1 MFKLRAVVYQPLFLF
16 KFKEVIKKMALNGR
30 GYAFARAFAKCE
42 NAREAA
48 LKAGYSPQTAEVQGA
63 RLLRDEQVAAQIA
76 KFKEQQR
83 QMAEAGLSGLEKGSG
98 GEAPDRAATVRD
110 KAVLSL
116 EKTMAKL
123 QEIVDVSLETG
134 KPSAAVSAVMAMA
147 KLAGLTDKSDENGGV
162 KITIKKYD
170 WENDDGHEE
179 EFGNFDS

>member
-1 MFKLRAVVYQPLFLF
+1 
-16 KFKEVIKKMALNGR
+16 MALNGR

-48 LKAGYSPQTAEVQGA
+48 LKAGYSSQTADVQGA

-76 KFKEQQR
+76 KIKEQQR
-83 QMAEAGLSGLEKGSG
+83 QAAEAKMFAGFSGIGAESCSKTENG
-98 GEAPDRAATVRD
+98 GGDARDRAATVRD

-147 KLAGLTDKSDENGGV
+147 KLAGLTDKSEENSGV

>member
-1 MFKLRAVVYQPLFLF
+1 
-16 KFKEVIKKMALNGR
+16 MALNGR

-42 NAREAA
+42 NVREAA
-48 LKAGYSPQTAEVQGA
+48 LKAGYSPRTADVQGA

-83 QMAEAGLSGLEKGSG
+83 QAAEAKMFAGFSGIGAESCSETENGC
-98 GEAPDRAATVRD
+98 GEARDRAATVRD

>member
-1 MFKLRAVVYQPLFLF
+1 
-16 KFKEVIKKMALNGR
+16 MALNGR

-48 LKAGYSPQTAEVQGA
+48 LKAGYSPRTADVQGA

-83 QMAEAGLSGLEKGSG
+83 QAAEAKMFAGFSGIGAESCSQTENGG
-98 GEAPDRAATVRD
+98 GEARDRAATVRD

-147 KLAGLTDKSDENGGV
+147 KLAGLTDKSEENGGV

>member
-1 MFKLRAVVYQPLFLF
+1 
-16 KFKEVIKKMALNGR
+16 MALNGR
-30 GYAFARAFAKCE
+30 GYAFARAFAICE

-83 QMAEAGLSGLEKGSG
+83 QMAEAGLSGLETGSG

>member
-1 MFKLRAVVYQPLFLF
+1 
-16 KFKEVIKKMALNGR
+16 MALNGR

-42 NAREAA
+42 NVREAA
-48 LKAGYSPQTAEVQGA
+48 LKAGYSLRTADVQGA

-83 QMAEAGLSGLEKGSG
+83 QAAEAKMFAGFSGIGAESCFETENGC
-98 GEAPDRAATVRD
+98 GEARDRATTVRD

-147 KLAGLTDKSDENGGV
+147 KLAGLTDKSEENGGV

>member
-1 MFKLRAVVYQPLFLF
+1 
-16 KFKEVIKKMALNGR
+16 MALNGR

-48 LKAGYSPQTAEVQGA
+48 LKAGYSPQTADVQGA

-83 QMAEAGLSGLEKGSG
+83 QMAEAGLSGLETGSG
-98 GEAPDRAATVRD
+98 GEAPD